1 MNQNK
6 NRLGDQVKSALL
18 HNIVTLL
25 FIIICVFGI
34 IAAAQ
39 PASYILSEVTTRVFR
54 NLVLILSLLVPVWAG
69 LGLNFSI
76 VLGAMSVQAGLI
88 IATNFNITG
97 ISNLVVAFV
106 ASIPISIVLGILTGR
121 LFNRTKG
128 QEMITGMILGFFAQG
143 VYNLI
148 FMYLCG
154 PVIPIK
160 NQALLLTSGIGLIT
174 PINLDEGAAGAI
186 NNLWKLPLK
195 TVLMILVLAG
205 FVISLLQVLH
215 NADWKPG
222 QVAWKKAK
230 AVWGW
235 LIGILV
241 YFALITFSETA
252 SFALGFTQV
261 PMVTAIIVVVV
272 CAFVTFLGRT
282 KLGSDINA
290 VGQQRE
296 IAATMGIPVNRIRI
310 IAVVI
315 STVLAALG
323 QLIYIQEIGNFTTY
337 TAHENVGTFAIAA
350 LLVGGAS
357 ITKATIG
364 QVIIGAILFHTMFV
378 VAPLA
383 GKNIFG
389 DAMVG
394 EYFRVFACYVVIAI
408 ALALYAWK
416 RKMEK
421 EQKK

>member
-1 MNQNK
+1 
-6 NRLGDQVKSALL
+6 
-18 HNIVTLL
+18 
-25 FIIICVFGI
+25 
-34 IAAAQ
+34 
-39 PASYILSEVTTRVFR
+39 
-54 NLVLILSLLVPVWAG
+54 
-69 LGLNFSI
+69 
-76 VLGAMSVQAGLI
+76 
-88 IATNFNITG
+88 
-97 ISNLVVAFV
+97 
-106 ASIPISIVLGILTGR
+106 
-121 LFNRTKG
+121 
-128 QEMITGMILGFFAQG
+128 MITGMILGFFAQG
-143 VYNLI
+143 VYNLV

-154 PVIPIK
+154 PIIPIK

-174 PINLDEGAAGAI
+174 PITLDEGAAGAI
-186 NNLWKLPLK
+186 NDLWKMPLS
-195 TVLMILVLAG
+195 TVLMVIVLAG
-205 FVISLLQVLH
+205 LVLSILQVLRD
-215 NADWKPG
+215 ADWKVQ

-230 AVWGW
+230 RVWGW
-235 LIGILV
+235 LIGAVI
-241 YFALITFSETA
+241 YFAFATFNETLA
-252 SFALGFTQV
+252 FALSFTQV
-261 PMVTAIIVVVV
+261 PVVTAIIVVVV

-290 VGQQRE
+290 VGQERN

-421 EQKK
+421 EHKK

>member
-1 MNQNK
+1 MNQK
-6 NRLGDQVKSALL
+6 NTRIGTQVKSSLL
-18 HNIVTLL
+18 HNIVTIL
-25 FIIICVFGI
+25 FVVICVIGI
-34 IAAAQ
+34 AMAKQ

-76 VLGAMSVQAGLI
+76 VLGAMSMQAGLI
-88 IATNFNITG
+88 IAANFNITG
-97 ISNLVVAFV
+97 ISNLVVAFLV
-106 ASIPISIVLGILTGR
+106 SMPISIVLGILTGR

-143 VYNLI
+143 VYNLV

-154 PVIPIK
+154 PIIPIK

-174 PINLDEGAAGAI
+174 PITLDEGAAGAI
-186 NNLWKLPLK
+186 NDLWKMPLR
-195 TVLMILVLAG
+195 TVLMAIVLAG
-205 FVISLLQVLH
+205 LVLSILQVLRD
-215 NADWKPG
+215 ADWKVQ

-230 AVWGW
+230 RVWGW
-235 LIGILV
+235 LIGAVI
-241 YFALITFSETA
+241 YFAFATFNETLA
-252 SFALGFTQV
+252 FALSFTQV
-261 PMVTAIIVVVV
+261 PVVTAIIVVVV

-290 VGQQRE
+290 VGQERN

-364 QVIIGAILFHTMFV
+364 QVIIGAILFHTVCLHAMWSL
-378 VAPLA
+378 PLPWPCTR
-383 GKNIFG
+383 GNVRWRRSTRSKLETGGCSSPTI
-389 DAMVG
+389 
-394 EYFRVFACYVVIAI
+394 C
-408 ALALYAWK
+408 
-416 RKMEK
+416 
-421 EQKK
+421 